1 MFHMTWFH
9 MNLVS
14 YDNFLKKKQF
24 FRLQKRWLQMRILL
38 SKIRIYRY
46 IDRQKLG
53 YSAIISNIRII
64 LSKTQFTSYIT
75 LKARI
80 KRART
85 KGRSF
90 ISTSTLY
97 KSGVKKGELA
107 EFGKKNATQI
117 MIFLPHLCGRKIT
130 SRFQLDYLNC
140 FILIDALLRLFT
152 GK

>member
-14 YDNFLKKKQF
+14 YDNLKKKQF

-46 IDRQKLG
+46 IDRQKFG

-90 ISTSTLY
+90 ISTSTF
-97 KSGVKKGELA
+97 KKVE
-107 EFGKKNATQI
+107 
-117 MIFLPHLCGRKIT
+117 
-130 SRFQLDYLNC
+130 
-140 FILIDALLRLFT
+140 
-152 GK
+152 

>member
-14 YDNFLKKKQF
+14 YDNLKKKQF

-75 LKARI
+75 LKARL

-85 KGRSF
+85 KGRFF

-97 KSGVKKGELA
+97 KSGVKRENWQNLEKKRNTDYDFSPPFMWA
-107 EFGKKNATQI
+107 ENTK
-117 MIFLPHLCGRKIT
+117 
-130 SRFQLDYLNC
+130 
-140 FILIDALLRLFT
+140 
-152 GK
+152 

>member
-1 MFHMTWFH
+1 
-9 MNLVS
+9 
-14 YDNFLKKKQF
+14 
-24 FRLQKRWLQMRILL
+24 MRILL

-46 IDRQKLG
+46 IDRQKFG

-85 KGRSF
+85 KGRFF

-107 EFGKKNATQI
+107 EFGKKTQ
-117 MIFLPHLCGRKIT
+117 H
-130 SRFQLDYLNC
+130 
-140 FILIDALLRLFT
+140 RL
-152 GK
+152 